1 MNNKGF
7 AETHT
12 NIETPNDVDV
22 AEKPLK
28 TLKKRVDIN
37 ILKSKRDDVIFKMKL
52 ASKEEV
58 EILNKR
64 IDQLEKKIENF
75 LTTEIEWVPLTTVNL
90 FGENKDNMI
99 KLLETLDHDDD
110 VQNIFT
116 NAKFEN

>member
-37 ILKSKRDDVIFKMKL
+37 ILKAKL
-52 ASKEEV
+52 EET
-58 EILNKR
+58 EAKDL
-64 IDQLEKKIENF
+64 KK
-75 LTTEIEWVPLTTVNL
+75 
-90 FGENKDNMI
+90 
-99 KLLETLDHDDD
+99 
-110 VQNIFT
+110 NIFILSLLIIVLG
-116 NAKFEN
+116 AFGIYLSF

>member
-37 ILKSKRDDVIFKMKL
+37 TLKS
-52 ASKEEV
+52 
-58 EILNKR
+58 N
-64 IDQLEKKIENF
+64 LE
-75 LTTEIEWVPLTTVNL
+75 EIEAKELK
-90 FGENKDNMI
+90 E
-99 KLLETLDHDDD
+99 
-110 VQNIFT
+110 NIFILLLVIIGVG
-116 NAKFEN
+116 AFGIYLSF

>member
-37 ILKSKRDDVIFKMKL
+37 ILKSKL
-52 ASKEEV
+52 EETEAKE
-58 EILNKR
+58 L
-64 IDQLEKKIENF
+64 KK
-75 LTTEIEWVPLTTVNL
+75 
-90 FGENKDNMI
+90 
-99 KLLETLDHDDD
+99 
-110 VQNIFT
+110 NIFISCCNFIGLFNGILFVFILLVVWAVQT
-116 NAKFEN
+116 KTFD